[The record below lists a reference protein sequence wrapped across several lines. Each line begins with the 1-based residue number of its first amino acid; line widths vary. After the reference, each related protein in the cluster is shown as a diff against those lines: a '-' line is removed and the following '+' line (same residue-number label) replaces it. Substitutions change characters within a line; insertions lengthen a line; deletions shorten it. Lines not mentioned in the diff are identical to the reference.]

1 MKRRKSNEAT
11 SKEALRKS
19 AAGTIEKLGR
29 KSEETVWGYS

>member
-19 AAGTIEKLGR
+19 AAGIIQRLGR
-29 KSEETVWGYS
+29 KSEETVWGCS